1 MDTRAAEALISLQ
14 RSGEHPV
21 TAADTIPQEAE
32 GLYQQAN
39 NRQTPQQDGEERGVF
54 TGNGTGA
61 ANHWTTAQEKVSEE
75 ERRNRHTQH
84 SSTTVALAQTEDI
97 GQENNNSPPSLQ
109 DPATPIQTSEQQLSP
124 SQGASSASL
133 PSSTA
138 SKKHKSP
145 FPTQSNTLLSYFQ
158 PRSTSISSA
167 TPRTPQQAHPHSIS
181 RTPQLGNQPSV
192 GSVTQPEHHSS
203 TDTTTQTEP
212 VESTASKLTKQLHN
226 FHRCTHQ
233 DHAEQEQAHNR
244 HHQRDD
250 VHSECASFESIT
262 RLLCGDYN
270 NGTPLPDVLSNP
282 CFKRAEGLADSIDC
296 QGAFEGTSPIA
307 LPKDIGT
314 RNEKLPLS
322 LCMSKYYQSSTTA
335 CVPKTTFDIDS
346 LCCFPSSL
354 GFARQGIHWLP
365 NASTVLNLSHNIHF
379 SLKVP
384 TYNPKGELCQTDQP
398 LHKIPHYYFGTAIGI
413 ESVQIYIFF
422 PELHLGS
429 GNEHSTFLSNED
441 FKLWYDSVLMPAI
454 QKSVADSNVLQHYPV
469 SAEVARLDAT
479 VLSAKTFAKKSSSRE
494 QLLKYALQ
502 PQHLHQIW
510 TCIQDSIAGNPLFSR
525 FRGAALFAHSKNTK
539 LEYMTEDLSTTFCKW
554 QNSWSRVTDP
564 QFCNPGY
571 IRSLQQEGG
580 GITFSQAV
588 CEKAYLH
595 MKQRAHVNLRDNL
608 QRSYGIREEHRISL
622 TMMEEIKSQWTQQD
636 LYSVS
641 EDSPS
646 VPLPYYIVPTQE
658 LLGFL
663 RAQINKYCFLFEH
676 TRANTF
682 GVVPLAAQAVM
693 IVALRALRFCY
704 GSNILAAESLL
715 YKDRWEKNQQQIVV
729 VEGFSMQQTIEQCG
743 LGWFLPKFNW
753 TTLRIKQPHEENM
766 LNGCLLMHTEYK
778 KRWQAVKDLQNVYVR
793 FNQAERWFHQHNIGK
808 NPALLRKWL
817 EYLSSGKILGT
828 CGGHPDL
835 VSCIK

>member
-1 MDTRAAEALISLQ
+1 
-14 RSGEHPV
+14 
-21 TAADTIPQEAE
+21 
-32 GLYQQAN
+32 
-39 NRQTPQQDGEERGVF
+39 
-54 TGNGTGA
+54 
-61 ANHWTTAQEKVSEE
+61 
-75 ERRNRHTQH
+75 
-84 SSTTVALAQTEDI
+84 
-97 GQENNNSPPSLQ
+97 
-109 DPATPIQTSEQQLSP
+109 
-124 SQGASSASL
+124 
-133 PSSTA
+133 
-138 SKKHKSP
+138 
-145 FPTQSNTLLSYFQ
+145 
-158 PRSTSISSA
+158 
-167 TPRTPQQAHPHSIS
+167 
-181 RTPQLGNQPSV
+181 
-192 GSVTQPEHHSS
+192 
-203 TDTTTQTEP
+203 
-212 VESTASKLTKQLHN
+212 ESTASKLARQLRY
-226 FHRCTHQ
+226 FHGCTLQ
-233 DHAEQEQAHNR
+233 DHVEQELSHNR

-282 CFKRAEGLADSIDC
+282 CFKRAEGLADGIDC

-314 RNEKLPLS
+314 CNEKLPLS

-354 GFARQGIHWLP
+354 GFACQGIHWLP

-379 SLKVP
+379 SLKVL

-398 LHKIPHYYFGTAIGI
+398 LHKIPHYCFGTAIGM
-413 ESVQIYIFF
+413 ESVLIYIFF

-479 VLSAKTFAKKSSSRE
+479 VLSAETFAKKSSSRE

-510 TCIQDSIAGNPLFSR
+510 TCIQDSVACNPLFSR

-564 QFCNPGY
+564 QFCSKDSTFVDLGKQVTSEDSNLLHNTVPSMHKAEVFLWKKCCLDAYHRSRVVLLADNKPARGNPHCTVYPFATTRDSTNQTLFASPSGKERADGLVYSQFYGLIKTPFDTSKAYIFQQDAVENLALDPGY

-622 TMMEEIKSQWTQQD
+622 TMMEEI
-636 LYSVS
+636 
-641 EDSPS
+641 
-646 VPLPYYIVPTQE
+646 
-658 LLGFL
+658 
-663 RAQINKYCFLFEH
+663 
-676 TRANTF
+676 
-682 GVVPLAAQAVM
+682 
-693 IVALRALRFCY
+693 
-704 GSNILAAESLL
+704 
-715 YKDRWEKNQQQIVV
+715 
-729 VEGFSMQQTIEQCG
+729 
-743 LGWFLPKFNW
+743 
-753 TTLRIKQPHEENM
+753 
-766 LNGCLLMHTEYK
+766 
-778 KRWQAVKDLQNVYVR
+778 
-793 FNQAERWFHQHNIGK
+793 
-808 NPALLRKWL
+808 
-817 EYLSSGKILGT
+817 
-828 CGGHPDL
+828 
-835 VSCIK
+835 